1 MARMGNKWIALCTT
15 AIGIVY
21 GAGYAVNNQPAL
33 LQEASAHENYSAP
46 APTGEASTSMKI
58 SPLETQETK
67 SAFAPTEGASTPLA
81 SLPQEPQETKA
92 APVPTQETSTSLKNG
107 QQKPQETK
115 SAPVLSQEASTQAGT
130 TTQKSQETKSAPI
143 PAQEPPAAIENS
155 QQTQQATKPASAP
168 TQESTTPTKSTAP
181 AVKDPAP
188 AASPAPSTNSART
201 NTAASKPAAKY
212 KDGTF
217 TGSGTNSFGTVEVSV
232 SIMQDKITNVLIT
245 ASHTRYPQHY
255 IDSLPAQ
262 VVEKQ
267 SARISTVSGATRSSE
282 DFIEAVRQALQ
293 KAQA

>member
-15 AIGIVY
+15 AISIVY

-58 SPLETQETK
+58 TPLESQETK
-67 SAFAPTEGASTPLA
+67 SALAPTDGASAPLA
-81 SLPQEPQETKA
+81 SLPQETKA

-115 SAPVLSQEASTQAGT
+115 SAPVLSQEASTQTGT
-130 TTQKSQETKSAPI
+130 TTQKSQETKSAPE
-143 PAQEPPAAIENS
+143 PAQQPSTTIDNS
-155 QQTQQATKPASAP
+155 QQTQQAPKPAAAP
-168 TQESTTPTKSTAP
+168 VQETATPTKSTAP

-188 AASPAPSTNSART
+188 AASPAPSTNSTRT
-201 NTAASKPAAKY
+201 NTVVPKPASKY